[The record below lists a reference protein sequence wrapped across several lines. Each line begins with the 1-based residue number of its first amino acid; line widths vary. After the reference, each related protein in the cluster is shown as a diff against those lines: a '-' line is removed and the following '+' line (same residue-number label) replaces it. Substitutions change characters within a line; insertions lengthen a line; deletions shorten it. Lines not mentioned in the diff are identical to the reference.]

1 MSESALVD
9 ADAYLV
15 EQFTAAMGSGSSYT
29 TLKAQGV
36 YARALR
42 DVAQWEAWAKVN
54 TIPVIIIESHDV
66 RYSPGPHGSDGVVRT
81 KTEIAYVVISLVQG
95 AETDAERDAK
105 IMLKRMIK
113 TLLGLRV
120 NVTATDGEIIEGLCR
135 PVAANVVLYPRPA
148 TNGKYFAYSAVGFTL
163 DGIAKG

>member
-15 EQFTAAMGSGSSYT
+15 AQFTAAMGSASDYT

-42 DVAQWEAWAKVN
+42 DVAQWEAWSKVG
-54 TIPVIIIESHDV
+54 TIPVIVIESHDV
-66 RYSPGPHGSDGVVRT
+66 RYSPGPHMDGIRRAN
-81 KTEIAYVVISLVQG
+81 TEFIYVVICLVQG
-95 AETDAERDAK
+95 EETTAERDAK
-105 IMLKRMIK
+105 IMQKRATK
-113 TLLGLRV
+113 TLLSVRHQ
-120 NVTATDGEIIEGLCR
+120 VTADDGETIDIEPKPQAG
-135 PVAANVVLYPRPA
+135 NVVLYPRPA

-163 DGIAKG
+163 KGVARG